1 MSSDKVEG
9 EERMVG
15 RQAITLRT
23 GERGVS
29 MIRKEMEGGE
39 SEYGLDGL
47 GLMDGLG
54 QEELRVFATM
64 WVMVVHRGLMEAM
77 GKVEGAQVLADG
89 GIAAFGDFAA
99 FL

>member
-1 MSSDKVEG
+1 MEMSSDKVEG

-23 GERGVS
+23 GDRGVS
-29 MIRKEMEGGE
+29 MIKKEMEGGE

-54 QEELRVFATM
+54 QEELAE
-64 WVMVVHRGLMEAM
+64 GLCNHV
-77 GKVEGAQVLADG
+77 GDG
-89 GIAAFGDFAA
+89 GA
-99 FL
+99 